1 MSDPHDLVSIYQGA
15 NTIEAHLVKN
25 LLLDEGIEA
34 VVSEEN
40 EPLVGLAMAQSRCVG
55 GGQGRV
61 RARDVIRQ
69 YEETLIARAER
80 PYSTCP
86 SCQATVIRGALGT
99 SATSVTPPGQG
110 PKSIRGRMPKKTKA
124 KSKLPLQHDATLQSF
139 AFQHHD
145 QPRR

>member
-40 EPLVGLAMAQSRCVG
+40 EPLVGLAMAQPDVLVG
-55 GGQGRV
+55 AKDEAG
-61 RARDVIRQ
+61 ARDVIRQ

-80 PYSTCP
+80 PDWTCP
-86 SCQATVIRGALGT
+86 SCQATVIGTFALLRQ
-99 SATSVTPPGQG
+99 V
-110 PKSIRGRMPKKTKA
+110 
-124 KSKLPLQHDATLQSF
+124 
-139 AFQHHD
+139 
-145 QPRR
+145 